1 MLISQTTAQRVLQAA
16 LETGADFSEIFVEK
30 KRVNG
35 ILMISGAVET
45 VQSGFDSGLGLRI
58 IYGAQSLYGYTSDL
72 REESLIK
79 MARTLA
85 AAIRNRNATNAVSL
99 QAPAS
104 IKSPHTI
111 LIPPSGI
118 RMKERIEKMR
128 EADSHARAFDELI
141 SQVSVRYADSAQDI
155 LIANSHGRWV
165 EDQRTRTRFS
175 ISSVAEYQG
184 EMQTGGFSPGASQ
197 GFEFIQG
204 LDVKAVAEESARV
217 AVTMAKAEPCPA
229 GNFPVIIDNGFGG
242 VIFHEACGHGL
253 EATSVAK
260 KNSIFWDRLGET
272 IASEKVTAIDDGT
285 IANAWGS
292 SLYDD
297 EGDLQRKRILIDK
310 GVLKSYMID
319 RLNGKRMGMDATG
332 SARRESYKY
341 APTSRMSNTY
351 IAAGSDSVEEIFSAT
366 TNGLYAKYMG
376 GGSVNPITGEFNFSV
391 MEGYL
396 VKNGKIDRPVR
407 GATLIGKGSE
417 VLKKIDYVA
426 DNLAHGQGMC
436 GSSSGSIPANVGQP
450 MIRVSNMTV
459 GGRKGEEK

>member
-1 MLISQTTAQRVLQAA
+1 MLISQSTAQRVLQAA

-58 IYGAQSLYGYTSDL
+58 IYGTQSLYGYTSDL

-85 AAIRNRNATNAVSL
+85 AAIRRPNQNNALSFSNSSDLV
-99 QAPAS
+99 AP
-104 IKSPHTI
+104 HQI

-118 RMKERIEKMR
+118 AMKKRIEKMR
-128 EADSHARAFDELI
+128 EADGFARAYDSLI
-141 SQVSVRYADSAQDI
+141 SQVSIRYADSAQEV
-155 LIANSHGRWV
+155 LIANSQGKWV

-175 ISSVAEYQG
+175 VSSVAEYQG
-184 EMQTGGFSPGASQ
+184 EMQTGGFSPGAAQ
-197 GFEFIQG
+197 GFEFVEG
-204 LDVKAVAEESARV
+204 LDVKALAEESARV
-217 AVTMAKAEPCPA
+217 AVTMAKADPCPA
-229 GNFPVIIDNGFGG
+229 GSFPVIIDNGFGG

-260 KNSIFWDRLGET
+260 NNSIFSNRLGQT
-272 IASEKVTAIDDGT
+272 IASKKVTAIDDGT
-285 IANAWGS
+285 IPNAWGS
-292 SLYDD
+292 STYDD
-297 EGDLQRKRILIDK
+297 EGGLQRKRILIEG

-319 RLNGKRMGMDATG
+319 ELNGKRMNMASTG

-351 IAAGSDSVEEIFSAT
+351 IAAGNDSVQEIFSAT
-366 TNGLYAKYMG
+366 KNGLYAKYMG

-407 GATLIGKGSE
+407 GATLIGKGSD
-417 VLKKIDYVA
+417 VLTKIDYVA
-426 DNLAHGQGMC
+426 DNLEHGQGMC

-459 GGRKGEEK
+459 GGRKEEEK

>member
-1 MLISQTTAQRVLQAA
+1 MLISQSTAQRVLQAA

-58 IYGAQSLYGYTSDL
+58 IYGTQSLYGYTSDL

-85 AAIRNRNATNAVSL
+85 AAIRRPNQNNALSFSNSSDLA
-99 QAPAS
+99 AS
-104 IKSPHTI
+104 HQI

-118 RMKERIEKMR
+118 AMKKRIEKMR
-128 EADSHARAFDELI
+128 EADGFARAYDSLI
-141 SQVSVRYADSAQDI
+141 SQVSIRYADSAQEV
-155 LIANSHGRWV
+155 LIANSQGKWV

-175 ISSVAEYQG
+175 VSSVAEYQG
-184 EMQTGGFSPGASQ
+184 EMQTGGFSPGAAQ
-197 GFEFIQG
+197 GFEFVEG
-204 LDVKAVAEESARV
+204 LDVKALAEESARV
-217 AVTMAKAEPCPA
+217 AVTMAKADPCPA
-229 GNFPVIIDNGFGG
+229 GSFPVIIDNGFGG

-260 KNSIFWDRLGET
+260 NNSIFSNRLGQT
-272 IASEKVTAIDDGT
+272 IASKKVTAIDDGT
-285 IANAWGS
+285 IPNAWGS
-292 SLYDD
+292 STYDD
-297 EGDLQRKRILIDK
+297 EGALQRKRILIEE

-319 RLNGKRMGMDATG
+319 ELNGKRMNMASTG

-351 IAAGSDSVEEIFSAT
+351 IAAGNDSVQEIFSAT
-366 TNGLYAKYMG
+366 KNGLYAKYMG

-396 VKNGKIDRPVR
+396 VKNGKIERPVR
-407 GATLIGKGSE
+407 GATLIGKGSD
-417 VLKKIDYVA
+417 VLTKIDYVA
-426 DNLAHGQGMC
+426 DNLEHGQGMC

-459 GGRKGEEK
+459 GGRKEEEK

>member
-1 MLISQTTAQRVLQAA
+1 MLISQATAQRVLETA

-35 ILMISGAVET
+35 VLMIGGDVET
-45 VQSGFDSGLGLRI
+45 VQSGLDSGLGLRI
-58 IYGAQSLYGYTSDL
+58 IFGTQSLYGYTTDL
-72 REESLIK
+72 KEESLIRLAK
-79 MARTLA
+79 TLA
-85 AAIRNRNATNAVSL
+85 AAVRESGKGILRTWMPNKEA
-99 QAPAS
+99 
-104 IKSPHTI
+104 ISPHGI
-111 LIPPSGI
+111 LISPGSI
-118 RMKERIEKMR
+118 HMKNRIERMKE
-128 EADSHARAFDELI
+128 AHLFASSYDSMI
-141 SQVSVRYADSAQDI
+141 TQVSVRYADAVQDI
-155 LIANSHGRWV
+155 LIANSQGKWV
-165 EDQRTRTRFS
+165 EDRRIRTRFS

-184 EMQTGGFSPGASQ
+184 EMQTGGFSPGAAQ
-197 GFEFIQG
+197 GYEFVQN

-260 KNSIFWDRLGET
+260 NNSIFSNRLGEK
-272 IASEKVTAIDDGT
+272 IASNKVTAIDDGT
-285 IANAWGS
+285 MVNAWGS

-297 EGDLQRKRILIDK
+297 EGELQRKRILIDR
-310 GVLKSYMID
+310 GILKSYMID
-319 RLNGKRMGMDATG
+319 RLNGKRMGMEATG

-351 IAAGSDSVEEIFSAT
+351 IAAGTDSVESIFAAT
-366 TNGLYAKYMG
+366 ENGLYAKYMG

-391 MEGYL
+391 MEGYI

-407 GATLIGKGSE
+407 GATLIGKGADI
-417 VLKKIDYVA
+417 LNQIDYVS
-426 DNLAHGQGMC
+426 DNLVHGQGMC

-450 MIRVSNMTV
+450 MIRVSGITV
-459 GGRKGEEK
+459 GGRKGEEV

>member
-1 MLISQTTAQRVLQAA
+1 MLISQTTAQRVLETA

-35 ILMISGAVET
+35 VLMIGGAVET
-45 VQSGFDSGLGLRI
+45 VQSGLDSGLGLRI
-58 IYGAQSLYGYTSDL
+58 IFGTQSLYGYTSDL
-72 REESLIK
+72 REESLLRLAK
-79 MARTLA
+79 TLA
-85 AAIRNRNATNAVSL
+85 AAVNEPGKQVVNLWTMRNAVTT
-99 QAPAS
+99 
-104 IKSPHTI
+104 PHGI
-111 LIPPSGI
+111 VIPPGSI
-118 RMKERIEKMR
+118 HMKNRIERMKE
-128 EADSHARAFDELI
+128 AHDYATAYDSI
-141 SQVSVRYADSAQDI
+141 ITQVSVRYADAEQDV
-155 LIANSHGRWV
+155 LIANSQGKWI

-184 EMQTGGFSPGASQ
+184 EMQTGGFSPGAFQ
-197 GFEFIQG
+197 GYEFVQN

-217 AVTMAKAEPCPA
+217 AVTMAKADPCPA
-229 GNFPVIIDNGFGG
+229 GTFPVIIDNGFGG

-260 KNSIFWDRLGET
+260 NNSIFSNRLGER

-285 IANAWGS
+285 IENAWGS

-297 EGDLQRKRILIDK
+297 EGELQRKRVLIDR

-319 RLNGKRMGMDATG
+319 HLNGKRMGMEATG

-351 IAAGSDSVEEIFSAT
+351 IAAGTDSVESIFAAT
-366 TNGLYAKYMG
+366 ENGLYAKYMG

-396 VKNGKIDRPVR
+396 VKDGKIDRPVR
-407 GATLIGKGSE
+407 GATLIGKGADI
-417 VLKKIDYVA
+417 LHKIDFVS

-450 MIRVSNMTV
+450 MIRVSSITV
-459 GGRKGEEK
+459 GGRKGEEA